1 MRDEMNRRQML
12 GLTGGAMMAGACGS
26 DAPEEPAAP
35 PPPPGAIAA
44 AGTEYPVAV
53 GESVICCGNAV
64 DTAVTAALAAG
75 VTELAACGIA
85 GYGGHMVIAMAD
97 GRVTSIDY
105 NSLSPAAMRHDTF
118 APDSKGVVP
127 DSHDHGWLS
136 AGVPGIIAGLQLAL
150 EKYGTKTFAEVLKPA
165 IEFAR
170 DGFRLPAEQEKYL
183 AGSQEILGRDPGS
196 RRLLFQGGK
205 PIVSGV
211 RFRNPDLA
219 VVLETLAEAGSVEPF
234 YRGEIGEKIAKAFQD
249 NGGILT
255 AADMAAYEAS
265 EVEPVHLDWR
275 GYDIYTPP
283 LTAGGAT
290 SLEAINILKALGW
303 ENLVNEDEQNHA
315 RLEALRIAW
324 DDRLKLFGDPTQTD
338 VPMDRLTSHA
348 YAEQMADRVGQAIVA
363 RKPQQIA
370 TQSREQDGT
379 VHISCVDGEGNMV
392 ALTLTHGVN
401 FGARVTVDGL
411 GLILGHG
418 MSRFDPNPRHPNS
431 PGSRKKPLHNMC
443 PTVVLKD
450 GKPVLALG
458 GRGGRRIPNAIFDV
472 LMNYVGQDRTMEES
486 INAPRMVTQGG
497 MTVECDDKWTA
508 EHKEYLASVGYQVS
522 DAQSA
527 RISAAS
533 FDPGTG
539 ATKAIWR

>member
-26 DAPEEPAAP
+26 DVPEEPAAP
-35 PPPPGAIAA
+35 PPPSGAIAA

-75 VTELAACGIA
+75 VTELSACGIA

-97 GRVTSIDY
+97 GRVTAIDY
-105 NSLSPAAMRHDTF
+105 NSLAPAAMRHDIF
-118 APDSKGVVP
+118 VPNSDGVVP
-127 DSHDHGWLS
+127 DFHDHGWLS
-136 AGVPGIIAGLQLAL
+136 AGVPGTIAGLHFAL
-150 EKYGTKTFAEVLKPA
+150 EKYGTKTFTEALEPA
-165 IEFAR
+165 IEAAR
-170 DGFRLPAEQEKYL
+170 DGFRVPAMLEKYL
-183 AGSQEILGRDPGS
+183 VGSQEILVKDPGS

-205 PIVSGV
+205 PIISGV
-211 RFRNPDLA
+211 VFRNPYLA
-219 VVLETLAEAGSVEPF
+219 DVLETLAEAGSVEPF

-255 AADMAAYEAS
+255 ADDMAAYQAT
-265 EVEPVHLDWR
+265 EVEPVHLNWR
-275 GYDIYTPP
+275 GYDIYTAP

-303 ENLVNEDEQNHA
+303 ENLSNEDEKNHA

-324 DDRLKLFGDPTQTD
+324 RDRLKLFGDPTKAD
-338 VPMDRLTSHA
+338 VPMDRLTSRA
-348 YAEQMADRVGQAIVA
+348 YADQMADRVRQAIVN

-370 TQSREQDGT
+370 TQSREQNGT

-392 ALTLTHGVN
+392 AMTLTHGVN

-418 MSRFDPNPRHPNS
+418 MSRFDPNPQHPNS

-443 PTVVLKD
+443 PTVVTKG

-458 GRGGRRIPNAIFDV
+458 GRGGRRIPSAIFDV
-472 LMNYVGQDRTMEES
+472 LMDYVGQDRTMEES
-486 INAPRMVTQGG
+486 IEAPRMVTQGG
-497 MTVECDDKWTA
+497 MTVECDDKWPA
-508 EHKEYLASVGYQVS
+508 EDKEYLSSVGYEVS
-522 DAQSA
+522 DGQSA

-533 FDPGTG
+533 FDPESG
-539 ATKAIWR
+539 ATKAVWR

>member
-1 MRDEMNRRQML
+1 MPDEMNRRQML
-12 GLTGGAMMAGACGS
+12 GLTGGAMMAGACGG
-26 DAPEEPAAP
+26 DAPEKPAAP
-35 PPPPGAIAA
+35 PPPSGAIAA

-64 DTAVTAALAAG
+64 DTAVTAALSAG

-105 NSLSPAAMRHDTF
+105 NSLAPAAMRHDTF
-118 APDSKGVVP
+118 APDSKGIVP

-136 AGVPGIIAGLQLAL
+136 AGVPGTIAGLQLAL
-150 EKYGTKTFAEVLKPA
+150 EQYGTKTFAEVLKPA
-165 IEFAR
+165 IQFAR
-170 DGFRLPAEQEKYL
+170 EGFKLPEEAAKYIHG
-183 AGSQEILGRDPGS
+183 AKDILGQDPGS
-196 RRLLFQGGK
+196 RGLLFQGGK
-205 PIVSGV
+205 PLASGIL
-211 RFRNPDLA
+211 FRNPDLA

-255 AADMAAYEAS
+255 ADDMAAYEAS
-265 EVEPVHLDWR
+265 EVEPVHLNWR
-275 GYDIYTPP
+275 GYDIYTAP

-324 DDRLKLFGDPTQTD
+324 DDRLKLFGDLTQAD

-348 YAEQMADRVGQAIVA
+348 YAEQMADRVRQAIVA

-418 MSRFDPNPRHPNS
+418 MSRFDPNPQHPNS

-443 PTVVLKD
+443 PTIVTKG

-472 LMNYVGQDRTMEES
+472 LMNFVGQDRTMEES
-486 INAPRMVTQGG
+486 IEAPRMVTQGG
-497 MTVECDDKWTA
+497 MTVECDDKWSI
-508 EHKEYLASVGYQVS
+508 EDKEYLRSVGYEVS

>member
-1 MRDEMNRRQML
+1 ML

-26 DAPEEPAAP
+26 DAPEELAAP

-64 DTAVTAALAAG
+64 DTAVTAALAAA

-105 NSLSPAAMRHDTF
+105 NSLAPAAMRHDTF
-118 APDSKGVVP
+118 APNSDGAVP

-136 AGVPGIIAGLQLAL
+136 AGVPGTIAGMQLAL
-150 EKYGTKTFAEVLKPA
+150 EKYGTKTFAEALEPA
-165 IEFAR
+165 IEAAR

-183 AGSQEILGRDPGS
+183 VGAQEILGKDPGS

-219 VVLETLAEAGSVEPF
+219 DVLETLAEAGSVEPF

-255 AADMAAYEAS
+255 ADDMAAYQAT
-265 EVEPVHLDWR
+265 EVEPVNLSWR
-275 GYDIYTPP
+275 GYEIYTAP

-303 ENLVNEDEQNHA
+303 ENLVNKDEQNHA

-324 DDRLKLFGDPTQTD
+324 DDRLKLFGDPTKSD
-338 VPMDRLTSHA
+338 VPMDRLTSRA
-348 YAEQMADRVGQAIVA
+348 YADQMADRVRQAIVA

-392 ALTLTHGVN
+392 AMMLTHGVN

-418 MSRFDPNPRHPNS
+418 MSRFDPDPRHPNS

-443 PTVVLKD
+443 PTVVTKD

-458 GRGGRRIPNAIFDV
+458 GRGGRRIPSAIFDV
-472 LMNYVGQDRTMEES
+472 LMNFVGQDRTMEES
-486 INAPRMVTQGG
+486 IDAPRMVTQGG
-497 MTVECDDKWTA
+497 MTVECDDKWSA
-508 EHKEYLASVGYQVS
+508 EDKEYLGGIGYEVS
-522 DAQSA
+522 DGQSA

-533 FDPGTG
+533 FDPVSG
-539 ATKAIWR
+539 ATKAVWR